1 MSGFNP
7 FESNNQIGVTI
18 KGIKNLS
25 SLDEKVK
32 AVRSCVNTLIYEA
45 LQRDEAELKVIQVKN
60 SEIFYA
66 KFDYNGSIYYWTE
79 KHNQAVPFKKF
90 NQAEIELYSKEGLLK
105 NGIPVLYYEWRCF
118 KDVLPNTV
126 YTLSYQTIDKE
137 NYVGFSSKMERN
149 NAKTSTTT
157 PTTSTT
163 TTTTQTLASSNSSI
177 PTDIGLKIFLI
188 ILCIGIYLY
197 FFVDVPINSIKDL
210 VKIIPI
216 SVLISICTSI
226 WYANF
231 K

>member
-90 NQAEIELYSKEGLLK
+90 NQTEIEIYSEGGMFED
-105 NGIPVLYYEWRCF
+105 GIPVIYYEWRCF

-126 YTLSYQTIDKE
+126 YTLSYQTIDKK
-137 NYVGFSSKMERN
+137 NYVGFSSKMEQN

-157 PTTSTT
+157 TT

-210 VKIIPI
+210 VKIIPT

>member
-1 MSGFNP
+1 MIGFNP

-90 NQAEIELYSKEGLLK
+90 NQTEIEIYSEGGMFED
-105 NGIPVLYYEWRCF
+105 GIPVLYYEWRCF

-126 YTLSYQTIDKE
+126 YTLSYQTVDKE

-157 PTTSTT
+157 TSTT
-163 TTTTQTLASSNSSI
+163 TATTQTLASSNSSI

>member
-32 AVRSCVNTLIYEA
+32 AVRSCVNTLIYEV
-45 LQRDEAELKVIQVKN
+45 LQRGEAELRIIKKGDF
-60 SEIFYA
+60 EIFSA

-79 KHNQAVPFKKF
+79 KHRQAVPFKKYDQATIEF
-90 NQAEIELYSKEGLLK
+90 YSRAEILAEILK
-105 NGIPVLYYEWRCF
+105 KGITVLYYDWRRF
-118 KDVLPNTV
+118 EDVLPDST

-137 NYVGFSSKMERN
+137 NLIGFSSKMERN

-157 PTTSTT
+157 TT

-197 FFVDVPINSIKDL
+197 FFVDVPL
-210 VKIIPI
+210 T
-216 SVLISICTSI
+216 L
-226 WYANF
+226 
-231 K
+231 